1 MRLTRTAIAGVVVV
15 DIEPHADERGM
26 FARTYCAQE
35 LAAAGLHAHVAQI
48 NVSANRLAGTVRGLH
63 WAEPQAGSPPETK
76 VVRCTAG
83 RLIDVVVDL
92 RPGSPT
98 YLEHVGVEL
107 TADNRLALY
116 IPDLCAAGMQTLRDD
131 SELLY
136 QISEFYTPAAE
147 RGLHHA
153 DPALKVAWPL
163 PIAVI
168 SDKDAAWPFL
178 ERREVPA

>member
-98 YLEHVGVEL
+98 YLQHVAVEL
-107 TADNRLALY
+107 SAATHRGLYVGEALAH
-116 IPDLCAAGMQTLRDD
+116 GFQTLADD
-131 SELLY
+131 TEVLY
-136 QISEFYTPAAE
+136 LMGAAYDPPRQRGARHDDPAFAIDWPLEVAAISE
-147 RGLHHA
+147 R
-153 DPALKVAWPL
+153 DRSWP
-163 PIAVI
+163 
-168 SDKDAAWPFL
+168 DW
-178 ERREVPA
+178 R